1 MHRCLY
7 GIVHPDDHDNM
18 KSVLER
24 HGTASVQQVCLFLA
38 FISIVDFN
46 TDL

>member
-24 HGTASVQQVCLFLA
+24 HGTASVQQVC
-38 FISIVDFN
+38 
-46 TDL
+46 

>member
-24 HGTASVQQVCLFLA
+24 HVPASATQVGQ
-38 FISIVDFN
+38 IVGS
-46 TDL
+46 